1 MTPKQLE
8 LNSLLYVYEAQVLAI
23 YDMERADL
31 GSDDFIGTDLDL
43 DATIAKRRAEAA
55 RLRHQIL
62 SYAEAQ

>member
-23 YDMERADL
+23 YDMERADT
-31 GSDDFIGTDLDL
+31 GSDDFIGTDLD
-43 DATIAKRRAEAA
+43 AMIAKRRAEAS